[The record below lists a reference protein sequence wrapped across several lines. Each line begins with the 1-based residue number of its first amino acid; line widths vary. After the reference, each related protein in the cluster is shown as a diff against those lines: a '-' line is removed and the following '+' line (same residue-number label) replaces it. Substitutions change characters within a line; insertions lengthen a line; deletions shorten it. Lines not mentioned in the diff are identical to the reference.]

1 MDFRLL
7 LSYDFDTKPTWVGAV
22 FGGVALTA
30 LTYFILMKGIK
41 GTSYAKESFDLIGG
55 VTIKDFLENNVF
67 QIVMYTSALCLYF
80 LMPLFSFLSL
90 IFIK

>member
-1 MDFRLL
+1 MILIPNRLGL
-7 LSYDFDTKPTWVGAV
+7 VLV

-55 VTIKDFLENNVF
+55 DYN
-67 QIVMYTSALCLYF
+67 
-80 LMPLFSFLSL
+80 
-90 IFIK
+90 